1 MNSVKSFVLG
11 FSAALVLLVSVGVMA
26 ATTAPNLMPLFTAD
40 QATALMKFFGSAIG
54 HELIPGTDDTY
65 DLGSSSYE
73 WQDLYLD
80 GTATVDAISNSG
92 TLVNTGKITAN
103 GGIGIEG
110 TMTGQGGAG
119 KSLGWTYVTGA
130 NTACTTTCGISAA
143 VFGVDLAGGAT
154 APVLVGPAAATA
166 DACICTGAAS

>member
-1 MNSVKSFVLG
+1 MIKIRSFILGLASALAVL
-11 FSAALVLLVSVGVMA
+11 VTVSVMA
-26 ATTAPNLMPLFTAD
+26 ADSASTLMPLFTAD
-40 QATALMKFFGSAIG
+40 QATKLMSSFGSAIG
-54 HELIPGTDDTY
+54 HALIPDTDDSY

-73 WQDLYLD
+73 WQDIFID

-103 GGIGIEG
+103 AGIGIEG
-110 TMTGQGGAG
+110 TITGQGGAG

-130 NTACTTTCGISAA
+130 NAACTTTCGISAA

-154 APVLVGPAAATA
+154 APVLVGPAANTA
-166 DACICTGAAS
+166 DACICAGAAS